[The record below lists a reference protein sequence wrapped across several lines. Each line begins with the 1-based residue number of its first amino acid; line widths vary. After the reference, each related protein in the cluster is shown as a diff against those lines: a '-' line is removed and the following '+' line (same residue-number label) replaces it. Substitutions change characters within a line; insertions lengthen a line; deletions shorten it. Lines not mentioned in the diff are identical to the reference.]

1 MFFNRFQQR
10 ARFWILIVAMFIVLM
25 FAPVPT
31 MAQFGDL
38 AHDEKF
44 IQLDLAGD
52 NAQQQFDATSIIP
65 LHHGWIGVNLSQAYE
80 SRELDQQVI
89 VAHIQD
95 GFRIEKL
102 NGLGIEAF
110 ADAEWNSTKGT
121 NTQAVGGFIRP
132 GILSI
137 GDLAVSGGFGSFV
150 ENEAIRA
157 ELGLED
163 TDPIVLNRYLG
174 FVSARYTG
182 IPNSTVT
189 ALLKTTPAYD
199 FRDWQASVE
208 LTSILEITDGIAL
221 SQTVIFEKDSDPV
234 VGISGNQFQAKL
246 GLRVQL

>member
-1 MFFNRFQQR
+1 MFTKLRFR
-10 ARFWILIVAMFIVLM
+10 LLILTLLITLFLFPH
-25 FAPVPT
+25 FAV
-31 MAQFGDL
+31 AQFGDL

-44 IQLDLAGD
+44 VELGLVAD

-65 LHHGWIGVNLSQAYE
+65 LHHGWLGVNLSQAYE
-80 SRELDQQVI
+80 SSELDQQVI

-121 NTQAVGGFIRP
+121 NTHAVGGFIRP

-137 GDLAVSGGFGSFV
+137 GDLAISGGLGSFV

-157 ELGLED
+157 ELGLEE

-182 IPNSTVT
+182 IPNSTIT
-189 ALLKTTPAYD
+189 ALVKTTPAYD
-199 FRDWQASVE
+199 FRDWQASLE

-221 SQTVIFEKDSDPV
+221 SQTVLFEKDSDPV
-234 VGISGNQFQAKL
+234 VGISGNQFQAKF

>member
-1 MFFNRFQQR
+1 MLFNSFRKH
-10 ARFWILIVAMFIVLM
+10 AWLWLIICVVSVL
-25 FAPVPT
+25 FASQNIY
-31 MAQFGDL
+31 AQFGDL

-44 IQLDLAGD
+44 VELGLVAD

-80 SRELDQQVI
+80 SSELDQQVI

-95 GFRIEKL
+95 GLRWEKL
-102 NGLGIEAF
+102 GNLGIEVF
-110 ADAEWNSTKGT
+110 ADGEWNSTKGT
-121 NTQAVGGFIRP
+121 NTHAVGGFIRP

-137 GDLAVSGGFGSFV
+137 GDLAVSGGLGSFV
-150 ENEAIRA
+150 ENEAVRA
-157 ELGLED
+157 ELGLEE

-208 LTSILEITDGIAL
+208 LTSIFEITDGIAL
-221 SQTVIFEKDSDPV
+221 LQTVLFEKDSDPV
-234 VGISGNQFQAKL
+234 VGISGNQFQAKF

>member
-1 MFFNRFQQR
+1 MFFNRFR
-10 ARFWILIVAMFIVLM
+10 RISRFWILIVAALLAVMFTPFSV
-25 FAPVPT
+25 

-44 IQLDLAGD
+44 VELGLVAD

-65 LHHGWIGVNLSQAYE
+65 LRHGWIGVNLSQAYE
-80 SRELDQQVI
+80 ESELDQQVI

-95 GFRIEKL
+95 GFRVDRL

-121 NTQAVGGFIRP
+121 NTHAVGGFIRP

-137 GDLAVSGGFGSFV
+137 GDLAVSGGLGSFV

-157 ELGLED
+157 ELGLEE

-174 FVSARYTG
+174 FISARYTG

-221 SQTVIFEKDSDPV
+221 SQTVLFEKDSDPV
-234 VGISGNQFQAKL
+234 MGISGNQFQAKL

>member
-1 MFFNRFQQR
+1 MCFNRFQHI
-10 ARFWILIVAMFIVLM
+10 ARLWILIIAAFLALM
-25 FAPVPT
+25 FTSVPA

-44 IQLDLAGD
+44 VELGLVAD

-80 SRELDQQVI
+80 SSELDQQVI

-95 GFRIEKL
+95 GLRWEKL
-102 NGLGIEAF
+102 GNLGIEVF
-110 ADAEWNSTKGT
+110 ADGEWNSTKGT
-121 NTQAVGGFIRP
+121 NTHAVGGFIRP

-137 GDLAVSGGFGSFV
+137 GDLAVSGGLGSFV

-157 ELGLED
+157 ELGLEE

-174 FVSARYTG
+174 FISARYTG
-182 IPNSTVT
+182 IPNSTLT

-199 FRDWQASVE
+199 FRDWQASLE
-208 LTSILEITDGIAL
+208 ISGILEVTDGIAL
-221 SQTVIFEKDSDPV
+221 SQTVLFEKDSDPV
-234 VGISGNQFQAKL
+234 VGISGNQFQVKL
-246 GLRVQL
+246 GVRVQL